1 MSAPNPLFSRPDSS
15 ICGHLSALLDSPA
28 GPSSLGTN
36 GAVPGPSSGT
46 RKNEVEDKFVRAVN
60 WGAVAQGAK
69 RRKTAAPECGSCRSS
84 MTRPWACL
92 TCDYVGCLR
101 LSGRQGKTKDCMK
114 LHLKGSDGR
123 CCFAVDPP
131 TGSIFCFA
139 CNDIIYPDSFD
150 SLFLTARVRVE
161 EGHDRSSEPGVSGG
175 KGRGRGPWKPW
186 NSSNMVGVDGK
197 DISKTSC
204 RGLRPLLNLSQT
216 CFLSAVLQALIH
228 NPLLKAYFLSDKHN
242 RHVCGNGSRGLL
254 TGKPFL
260 GVENGPGQVGGD
272 REKGCMCCE
281 MDKAFEEFYKED
293 KSPFGPITMLYS
305 MWHASTELE
314 GHGQQDAHSFFL
326 AALDQMHAHAKGQL
340 SSCNCIAHQTFAG
353 SLQSSVT
360 CSKCS
365 KTSTTVDPILD
376 IQLDFPPSLSPSPS
390 SSSLSSSSD
399 AAAFGPSANG
409 KDNQLT
415 LAGMLRKYCAPERIG
430 DAGEAGGKGY
440 DCGNC
445 GGGKGVVAMRRLGVK
460 KLAPVLAFQFKRF
473 AHSTSSTAKIESH
486 VRFPSTLDMRA
497 YVDHSSD
504 DGLPDSLYLYD
515 LFAVVTHEGKLDN
528 GHYWADVR
536 DGDEWWHCD
545 DDKVTP
551 TTLSAVLQQKAYMLF
566 YVKRSLAYAQP
577 MSRLL
582 APGAAVNGA

>member
-1 MSAPNPLFSRPDSS
+1 MATTTTMSTPTPLFSRPDSS
-15 ICGHLSALLDSPA
+15 ICDHLSALLKSPA
-28 GPSSLGTN
+28 GPNSLDTN
-36 GAVPGPSSGT
+36 GAVPGPSSGN
-46 RKNEVEDKFVRAVN
+46 RRSEVEGKFVRAVN

-92 TCDYVGCLR
+92 TCSYVGCLQM
-101 LSGRQGKTKDCMK
+101 SGRHGKAKDCMK
-114 LHLKGSDGR
+114 SHLKGSSGR
-123 CCFAVDPP
+123 CGFAVDPP

-139 CNDIIYPDSFD
+139 CNDTIYPDSFD

-161 EGHDRSSEPGVSGG
+161 EGHDRSSEPGISGG
-175 KGRGRGPWKPW
+175 KGRSRGPWKPW
-186 NSSNMVGVDGK
+186 NSSNMVGVDEK

-340 SSCNCIAHQTFAG
+340 SSCNCIARKPDVSHLASIIDSILRPNIRGIPAIFSDMFQVFQNIYHRRPHPRHPARL
-353 SLQSSVT
+353 SAYSFPF
-360 CSKCS
+360 
-365 KTSTTVDPILD
+365 PIFVIPL
-376 IQLDFPPSLSPSPS
+376 FFFRCCRFRS
-390 SSSLSSSSD
+390 
-399 AAAFGPSANG
+399 FGEWKGES
-409 KDNQLT
+409 
-415 LAGMLRKYCAPERIG
+415 I
-430 DAGEAGGKGY
+430 DAG
-440 DCGNC
+440 GNAEKVLC
-445 GGGKGVVAMRRLGVK
+445 PREDRRC
-460 KLAPVLAFQFKRF
+460 
-473 AHSTSSTAKIESH
+473 
-486 VRFPSTLDMRA
+486 
-497 YVDHSSD
+497 
-504 DGLPDSLYLYD
+504 
-515 LFAVVTHEGKLDN
+515 
-528 GHYWADVR
+528 W
-536 DGDEWWHCD
+536 
-545 DDKVTP
+545 
-551 TTLSAVLQQKAYMLF
+551 
-566 YVKRSLAYAQP
+566 
-577 MSRLL
+577 
-582 APGAAVNGA
+582 